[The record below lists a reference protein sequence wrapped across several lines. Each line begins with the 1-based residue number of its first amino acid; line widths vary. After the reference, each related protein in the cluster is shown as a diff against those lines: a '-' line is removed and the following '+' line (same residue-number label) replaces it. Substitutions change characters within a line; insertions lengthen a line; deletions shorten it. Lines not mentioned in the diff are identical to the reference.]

1 MPAILICAP
10 TKGSLCPAAS
20 IHLALK
26 SKALMTSVNPAELE
40 PNSFKLQYLCP
51 TRKVQAIW
59 HLVYDQSVNKPYLS
73 APYLTEVLLYRMT
86 VKAMVLSSNNF
97 WPKVPLE
104 TVSRLY
110 PEECYQTSYPLLSG
124 RGGGAGEQPWLSQV
138 EQTGL
143 SSILHPFAWA
153 ILYSIFL
160 GLM

>member
-1 MPAILICAP
+1 
-10 TKGSLCPAAS
+10 
-20 IHLALK
+20 
-26 SKALMTSVNPAELE
+26 
-40 PNSFKLQYLCP
+40 
-51 TRKVQAIW
+51 
-59 HLVYDQSVNKPYLS
+59 
-73 APYLTEVLLYRMT
+73 MT